1 MENISGEQIRNRV
14 NNNNNNNE
22 KNNKTNV
29 KEEEYKKEDEIYSPL
44 SSEDINFIVDSKDKK
59 KEKF

>member
-29 KEEEYKKEDEIYSPL
+29 KLLKI
-44 SSEDINFIVDSKDKK
+44 
-59 KEKF
+59 